1 VIITDRL
8 HASILAVLMDK
19 PHVIIDDKFNK
30 ISNTRDL
37 AFGLFDECNEKYLR
51 AYYARDVD
59 AALVQG
65 IKVLRSIE
73 RFPKEETLD
82 YQFGHFE

>member
-1 VIITDRL
+1 MIITDRL

-30 ISNTRDL
+30 ISDTRDL